1 VIVGV
6 VGGGQLGRMLGLA
19 GLPLGLTFRFLDP
32 NDDACARRVGDLIVG
47 GFDDAAALAQ
57 FSEGLDV
64 ATYEFENAHAE
75 SVRALAERVP
85 VRPGAESLRVAQ
97 DRVLEKRCFEDAG
110 MPVAQWRSVA
120 SLDDLRSAIDAIG
133 APGVL
138 KTRTGGYDGKGQA
151 RITTGADAEPAWS
164 EIDKREAIYERFVE
178 FDREISLIF
187 VRGASGE
194 TASYP
199 LVENLHIGG
208 ILARTDAPAADVSD
222 AMQRDAERRV
232 SALAQRL
239 DYVGVLTVEFFE
251 AGGELIANE
260 MAPRVHNSG
269 HWTIEGAETS
279 QFENHLRAIL
289 GWPLGPTACRGPSRM
304 LNLIGGAPAPEQVI
318 GIPGAHLHLYE
329 KAPRPGRKVGHITLT
344 GDDRDAIEAALGSVV
359 DAACC
364 PALGDT
370 TPP

>member
-32 NDDACARRVGDLIVG
+32 NEDACARRVGDLIVG
-47 GFDDAAALAQ
+47 GFDNAEALAR
-57 FSEGLDV
+57 FSDGLDA

-75 SVRALAERVP
+75 SVRALGERVP

-110 MPVAQWRSVA
+110 MPVAPWRSVA

-138 KTRTGGYDGKGQA
+138 KTRTGGYDGKGQS
-151 RITTGADAEPAWS
+151 RITTGADAERALG
-164 EIDKREAIYERFVE
+164 EIGELESIYERFIE
-178 FDREISLIF
+178 FDREVSLVF
-187 VRGASGE
+187 VRSAAGE
-194 TASYP
+194 TASYS
-199 LVENLHIGG
+199 LVENQHIGG
-208 ILARTDAPAADVSD
+208 ILARTDAPAARVAE
-222 AMQRDAERRV
+222 AMQRDAEQRV
-232 SALAQRL
+232 GALAERL

-289 GWPLGPTACRGPSRM
+289 GWPLGPTACRAPSRM
-304 LNLIGGAPAPEQVI
+304 LNLIGGVPAPEQVA
-318 GIPGAHLHLYE
+318 GVPGAHLHLYE
-329 KAPRPGRKVGHITLT
+329 KDSRPGRKVGHITMT
-344 GDDRDAIEAALGSVV
+344 SGDLDATEATLRAAI

-364 PALGDT
+364 PALAPATG
-370 TPP
+370 P